1 MNVTELA
8 RQLRINTKDLLEI
21 LPQYGFDIGARAIKV
36 DNKVADQIS
45 RRWRFIKRD
54 LDEKKRKAFEEQ
66 KLKEKELRKASGH
79 KIVLPELIT
88 VRGFA
93 EKMNLS
99 VTQVITELM
108 KNGILAN
115 QNQNI
120 DYETAAIIA
129 AELGFVAEKE
139 IEDQGT
145 IQREQEKEDALEKAL
160 AKHSDAEQRPPVIVV
175 MGHVDHGKTKLLDAI
190 RQTNVID
197 TEAGGITQHIGAY
210 QTIWRDPKTQKER
223 AITFI
228 DTPGAY
234 PGIGAE
240 ERGQSEAIAKNFFS
254 GSDS

>member
-120 DYETAAIIA
+120 DYDTAAIMA
-129 AELGFVAEKE
+129 EELGFSVQKEEGGKADEEKE
-139 IEDQGT
+139 
-145 IQREQEKEDALEKAL
+145 
-160 AKHSDAEQRPPVIVV
+160 
-175 MGHVDHGKTKLLDAI
+175 
-190 RQTNVID
+190 
-197 TEAGGITQHIGAY
+197 
-210 QTIWRDPKTQKER
+210 KER
-223 AITFI
+223 
-228 DTPGAY
+228 
-234 PGIGAE
+234 E
-240 ERGQSEAIAKNFFS
+240 ES
-254 GSDS
+254 